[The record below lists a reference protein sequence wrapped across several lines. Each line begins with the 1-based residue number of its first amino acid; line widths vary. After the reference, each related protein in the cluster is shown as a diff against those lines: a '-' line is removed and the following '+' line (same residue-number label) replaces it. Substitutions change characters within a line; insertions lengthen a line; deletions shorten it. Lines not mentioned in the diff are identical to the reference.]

1 MFLLKRRETAGL
13 QGSAG
18 MRRILLPKR
27 RAYRLSQSS
36 IYTETYIVRRGI
48 KSQSITSPYI
58 NNMGYLHELESV

>member
-1 MFLLKRRETAGL
+1 
-13 QGSAG
+13 
-18 MRRILLPKR
+18 LPKR